1 MQLFWFDNSIKGER
15 CRNLE
20 RSKALSHAARVSHQ
34 PGFRTRKQPCK
45 RCHRSRC
52 QCAQG
57 SSKLVVWSEGINDL
71 QFAGIENATDEMKQ
85 VLFFIR
91 TAWIPATHKAKKND
105 VIQVVVQNLFKSQH
119 ASATTLPYL
128 TMISKLSGSPISK
141 VDSLKNKAKVIKL
154 LKKEQ
159 SASLAINLSAS
170 LFAAAAVEGNFEE
183 ARIHSAALQVAVGR
197 FMNQGFFDPDATH
210 EELSQLMR
218 WVIHHLV
225 FNELQISHSTSTKSV
240 LGLEWL
246 VEAYAKSEREPC
258 STLIDPVL
266 HESFICGLETTTY
279 DPFGDIC
286 NNLRESLCILH
297 QKEPTRAPNSP
308 SEATLHDSLY
318 ETIQRRQT
326 TYWAWVRLACERF
339 PDLHVQASFIYAILA
354 YSATFA
360 TGPRLQDKYGILSQ
374 LRCHLRYVNLLED
387 PKILFSYWI
396 GATWE
401 HNDTMEF
408 YLEDKWFT
416 RSLVQLASNMG
427 IGDWASLKAAID
439 RSMPADLAHP
449 NGSTW
454 FDDEPRMS
462 MGYVEG

>member
-1 MQLFWFDNSIKGER
+1 
-15 CRNLE
+15 
-20 RSKALSHAARVSHQ
+20 
-34 PGFRTRKQPCK
+34 
-45 RCHRSRC
+45 
-52 QCAQG
+52 
-57 SSKLVVWSEGINDL
+57 
-71 QFAGIENATDEMKQ
+71 MKQ

-91 TAWIPATHKAKKND
+91 TAWIPATHRAKKDD
-105 VIQVVVQNLFKSQH
+105 VIHVVVQNLFKSQL

-141 VDSLKNKAKVIKL
+141 VDSLKNKAKVIQL

-159 SASLAINLSAS
+159 SASLAISLGAS

-197 FMNQGFFDPDATH
+197 FMNRGFFDPDATH

-266 HESFICGLETTTY
+266 HESFICGLEKSTH

-286 NNLRESLCILH
+286 DNLRESLCMLH
-297 QKEPTRAPNSP
+297 QKEPTRAADSP
-308 SEATLHDSLY
+308 TKALRDSLY

-374 LRCHLRYVNLLED
+374 LRCHLSYVKLLED
-387 PKILFSYWI
+387 PKVLFSYWI

-401 HNDTMEF
+401 HNEAMDF

-416 RSLVQLASNMG
+416 RGLVQLSSNMG
-427 IGDWASLKAAID
+427 IDNWSSLKATID
-439 RSMPADLAHP
+439 QSMPADLAQP
-449 NGSTW
+449 NGSIW
-454 FDDEPRMS
+454 FDDEIRMS
-462 MGYVEG
+462 MAFDEG